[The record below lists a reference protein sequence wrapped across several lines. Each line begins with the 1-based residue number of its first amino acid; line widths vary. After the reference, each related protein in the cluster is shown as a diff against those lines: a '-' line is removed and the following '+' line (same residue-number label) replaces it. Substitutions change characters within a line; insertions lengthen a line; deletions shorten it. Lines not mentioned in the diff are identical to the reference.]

1 MEDAEIHFVDLVPEW
16 YVIRE
21 DINAWIWERRPD
33 SCWNGSQFLRDMEDE
48 CPGQT
53 WLEIA
58 DWIVGFTTPNVFQQ
72 RLLWQWVLSRRSPEP
87 HSRSRGTTHTY
98 SIL

>member
-1 MEDAEIHFVDLVPEW
+1 MEDAEIHFVDVVPEW
-16 YVIRE
+16 PVIRD
-21 DINAWIWERRPD
+21 DINAWIWERCPD
-33 SCWNGSQFLRDMEDE
+33 SCWDGSQFLRDMEDE

-72 RLLWQWVLSRRSPEP
+72 RLLWQWVQSRRVSALLPSARQIC
-87 HSRSRGTTHTY
+87 HAG
-98 SIL
+98 